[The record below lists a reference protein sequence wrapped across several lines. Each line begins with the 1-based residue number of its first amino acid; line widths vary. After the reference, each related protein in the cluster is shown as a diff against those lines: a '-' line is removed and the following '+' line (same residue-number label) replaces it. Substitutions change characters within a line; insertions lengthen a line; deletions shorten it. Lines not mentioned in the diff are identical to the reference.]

1 MKGMKKTKNQ
11 KKQKGKVA
19 GTLGAVAGVAASY
32 AAGNFLT
39 ADLVAKKFVGK
50 SASDIGEG
58 NPGMA
63 SIAAALGPEAGVLTL
78 FGDAFKT
85 AAAQWLTVALST
97 PALSREDA
105 AMLAGTAV
113 TLGHCFPALHDFQG
127 GKGVATMT
135 TAMMVAWPAWGVPS
149 ALIGLGSVVATKYL
163 CIGGVVIPGVF
174 LLGALLAKKSPLFI
188 FCSVINLAIALQAH
202 GLAIA
207 GITTGE
213 TPKTDV
219 LKEFEKIADK
229 VEVAVSNAT
238 DGILSDVTSN
248 VLNEFVISSLPK
260 MQQDLDARIEHVGD
274 ALGKALSKLS

>member
-1 MKGMKKTKNQ
+1 MKTKKQ
-11 KKQKGKVA
+11 QRQKGKVA
-19 GTLGAVAGVAASY
+19 STLGAVAGVAASY

-39 ADLVAKKFVGK
+39 ADLVAKKFAGK
-50 SASDIGEG
+50 DATQVGEG

-63 SIAAALGPEAGVLTL
+63 SIAAALGPEAGAITL

-85 AAAQWLTVALST
+85 VAAQWLTIALAG

-105 AMLAGTAV
+105 AMLSGTAV

-135 TAMMVAWPAWGVPS
+135 TAMMVAWPAWGIPS

-163 CIGGVVIPGVF
+163 CIGGVVIPAVF

-188 FCSVINLAIALQAH
+188 FCSVVNLAIAIQAH
-202 GLAIA
+202 GSALA
-207 GITTGE
+207 GIPTGE
-213 TPKTDV
+213 TPQTDV

-238 DGILSDVTSN
+238 DGIINDVTSN
-248 VLNEFVISSLPK
+248 VLNEFVVSSLPK
-260 MQQDLDARIEHVGD
+260 MQQDLGTKIEHVGD
-274 ALGKALSKLS
+274 ALGQTLSKLS